1 MNSANSHQKLN
12 PRMWTGVP
20 RVAYTFSGTTLIS
33 LITWHKCHL
42 PRKTPPPQKDPPFP
56 SSPAHSLFFSAQ
68 FFAACLFLVCP
79 SLSVHLAIP
88 STAAD
93 SHRGSLTR
101 WVLLPSCFTGEE
113 TGAERGQENVPR
125 PGGGQERNAGYP
137 AQVCPEPEPQRGARR
152 LRQDSGSPQGAL
164 HPGAA
169 EASSPPVSRHKP
181 GAQGV
186 AGRRRAWGPSAGT
199 ARQLHPSV
207 VGLPRALPGDDFRRG
222 CSTWGLCQAARRG
235 GAGNG
240 VLTAPQEESGSVS
253 ARGRQNPLP
262 SSKAAPAQW
271 SWKRNA
277 CAIVLRGT
285 PRRCSAWPGRH
296 VPSSTPAV
304 GATQV
309 TLAGIWF
316 PVACPLPGLAEKDS
330 RPMLEPH

>member
-1 MNSANSHQKLN
+1 MSPPQED
-12 PRMWTGVP
+12 T
-20 RVAYTFSGTTLIS
+20 
-33 LITWHKCHL
+33 
-42 PRKTPPPQKDPPFP
+42 PPQKDPPFP

-253 ARGRQNPLP
+253 ARGRQNAPSFLQGCTRSVVMETKRLRHRPPGYPPAVLSLAWAPCALQHACGWRYPGDIGRNLVPSCLP
-262 SSKAAPAQW
+262 AA
-271 SWKRNA
+271 R
-277 CAIVLRGT
+277 
-285 PRRCSAWPGRH
+285 PGREGLTSDVRASLTARSGH
-296 VPSSTPAV
+296 SSRTRACHRWSHHGDPAAHS
-304 GATQV
+304 GA
-309 TLAGIWF
+309 G
-316 PVACPLPGLAEKDS
+316 K
-330 RPMLEPH
+330 